1 MIKNIAKTFALSALF
16 CAMSMA
22 ANAQVAGT
30 GWKAASPSFNV
41 QIQGCGKV
49 SGLTFQLTCNAPHS
63 AGFQRAERRYANM
76 TASLNQFEGTVKV
89 TSLQGDKINIK
100 QVFQDGTGPWMIMT
114 VKKPGIVYETE
125 GGQTLASIPIG
136 TSFRVNTVTDTKGK
150 KTDVYINGS
159 KVETKSSGK
168 TPFYD
173 KFGAYA
179 ALSGYGPVTVVWSNI
194 KFWTK

>member
-1 MIKNIAKTFALSALF
+1 MTKITKALALSALF
-16 CAMSMA
+16 CGMSVA

-30 GWKAASPSFNV
+30 GWKSASPSFNV
-41 QIQGCGKV
+41 QQQGCGKV
-49 SGLTFQLTCNAPHS
+49 SGLTFQITCNAPHS
-63 AGFQRAERRYANM
+63 SGYQRAERRYANM

-89 TSLQGDKINIK
+89 TSLTGDRINIK

-114 VKKPGIVYETE
+114 VKKPGVVYETE
-125 GGQTLASIPIG
+125 GGNTLASIPIG

-159 KVETKSSGK
+159 KVETKSGGK

-179 ALSGYGPVTVVWSNI
+179 SETGYGPVTVVWSGI